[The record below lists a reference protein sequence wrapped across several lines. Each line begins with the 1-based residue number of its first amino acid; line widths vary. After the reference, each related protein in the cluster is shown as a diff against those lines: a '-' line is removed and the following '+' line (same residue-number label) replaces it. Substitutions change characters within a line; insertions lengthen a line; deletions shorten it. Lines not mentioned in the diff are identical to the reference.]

1 MTSTQLRKN
10 HPFRLLPQKKSG
22 GEGGL
27 FPRWLKQS
35 VSSHMVSRPLFT
47 RMWPHLHTNDKK
59 ANDFFG
65 HTCYV
70 SDVTYPLAPYA
81 KLTDCCSS
89 RQQLL
94 AAAPSSF
101 STRYGGGK
109 RRKAAQTG
117 TAENRHP
124 TTDGGPQIEKG
135 EEKKWWGKA
144 ARSSQLQAEERK
156 DVSVREGV
164 GNAGVRGNSL
174 LTYTALG
181 PPPSLCHCF
190 LYVLRKRGLLRGEGG
205 GFMRGL

>member
-1 MTSTQLRKN
+1 
-10 HPFRLLPQKKSG
+10 
-22 GEGGL
+22 
-27 FPRWLKQS
+27 
-35 VSSHMVSRPLFT
+35 MVSRPLFT
-47 RMWPHLHTNDKK
+47 RIWPHLHTNDKK
-59 ANDFFG
+59 ANDFFR

-101 STRYGGGK
+101 STRYGGSK

-144 ARSSQLQAEERK
+144 ARSVPS
-156 DVSVREGV
+156 
-164 GNAGVRGNSL
+164 RGKK
-174 LTYTALG
+174 G
-181 PPPSLCHCF
+181 CF
-190 LYVLRKRGLLRGEGG
+190 RKRRGWEMPGCEGIPFLRIQ
-205 GFMRGL
+205 L